1 VLAPPR
7 RLYGPLLIGVVTAVA
22 VLAPSAAVAATPT
35 AAQIELQIQTQSQ
48 ALEQIVEKYDY
59 LTEQL
64 TSSQTA
70 IARLQTQLTP
80 LKSNVDAARA
90 RVASLAVQAYKGE
103 TLDEFSAVVSAPD
116 TAEVVQRLVVIGGV
130 SRAEQAQISAAVDA
144 SAVQQAELA
153 RLTAMQT
160 TYRATQFDLGNQ
172 KATITTQLA
181 QLYALRA
188 KVHIAAP
195 PSGAGTPAPY
205 VPGAAGK
212 AVSFAYAQL
221 GKPYAWAQAGPNSY
235 DCSGLTMAAWRTAG
249 VALSHN
255 AAEQWNEVSHEP
267 RGALQPGDL
276 VFYLS
281 LAHVAIYVGNGQV
294 IHAPEPGDVVR
305 LASIDM
311 MTPYGYGR
319 P

>member
-1 VLAPPR
+1 VLALPR
-7 RLYGPLLIGVVTAVA
+7 RLYGPLLIGVVAVGVLVPSTAA
-22 VLAPSAAVAATPT
+22 AAAPSAA
-35 AAQIELQIQTQSQ
+35 QIEQQITTQSQ

-59 LTEQL
+59 LSEQL
-64 TSSQTA
+64 TSVQTA
-70 IARLQTQLTP
+70 ITTLQTQLAP
-80 LKSNVDAARA
+80 LSSNVEAARA
-90 RVASLAVQAYKGE
+90 RVATLAAQAYKGE
-103 TLDEFSAVVSAPD
+103 TLAEFSAVVSAPD
-116 TAEVVQRLVVIGGV
+116 TAEVVQRLVVISGV
-130 SRAEQAQISAAVDA
+130 SRVEKAQISAAVDV

-160 TYRATQFDLGNQ
+160 AFRATQYDLTNQ
-172 KATITTQLA
+172 KATITAQLT

-188 KVHIAAP
+188 RVHIASA

-205 VPGAAGK
+205 VAGAAGK

-235 DCSGLTMAAWRTAG
+235 DCSGLTMAAWRAAG
-249 VALSHN
+249 VTLSHN
-255 AAEQWNEVSHEP
+255 AAQQWSEVTHEA

-276 VFYLS
+276 VFYSNLG
-281 LAHVAIYVGNGQV
+281 HVAIFVGNGQV

-311 MTPYGYGR
+311 MTPYGFGR